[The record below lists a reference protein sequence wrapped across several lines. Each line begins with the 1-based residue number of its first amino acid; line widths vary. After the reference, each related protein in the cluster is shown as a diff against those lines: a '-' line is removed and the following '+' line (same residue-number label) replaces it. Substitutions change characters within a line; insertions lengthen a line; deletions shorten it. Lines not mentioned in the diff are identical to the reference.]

1 MSTGRVLMANKAGA
15 YVIKLTG
22 DVRMTLCTTL
32 DNCLNKMVE
41 DPAFTSVL
49 VDLTEA
55 EGIDSTSLGML
66 AKVSRLATPAMGH
79 VPTLISSRPDIT
91 RIIETMG
98 FRDRVFVI
106 VPQSDVDEE
115 PDATLSEETPQ
126 PVDEMSARD
135 RVLEAHKILM
145 SLNEQNRQTFHE
157 LVECLENQPTH

>member
-32 DNCLNKMVE
+32 DTCLHKMVD
-41 DPAFTSVL
+41 DPAFQSVL

-66 AKVSRLATPAMGH
+66 AKVSRLATPIMDRL
-79 VPTLISSRPDIT
+79 PTLISTRPDIT

-98 FRDRVFVI
+98 FRDRVFAI
-106 VPQSDVDEE
+106 VSRTDLDEGGLAE
-115 PDATLSEETPQ
+115 QPPE
-126 PVDEMSARD
+126 PVDESSARE

-145 SLNEQNRQTFHE
+145 SLNDHNRQAFRE
-157 LVECLENQPTH
+157 LVECMEGQATPH

>member
-41 DPAFTSVL
+41 DPAFTSVI

-66 AKVSRLATPAMGH
+66 AKVSRMATPAMGH

-106 VPQSDVDEE
+106 VSQSDVDQDV
-115 PDATLSEETPQ
+115 PLSEEGPL

-157 LVECLENQPTH
+157 LVECIENQPTP

>member
-1 MSTGRVLMANKAGA
+1 MSTGRVLMANKSGS

-32 DNCLNKMVE
+32 DTCLNKMME
-41 DPAFTSVL
+41 DRAFTSVI
-49 VDLTEA
+49 VDLTET

-66 AKVSRLATPAMGH
+66 AKVSRMSTPVMGR
-79 VPTLISSRPDIT
+79 VPTLVSCRADVT

-106 VPQSDVDEE
+106 VSKTDIEHELRLHEENSGAPDENE
-115 PDATLSEETPQ
+115 L
-126 PVDEMSARD
+126 RD

-145 SLNEQNRQTFHE
+145 SLNEHNRQTFRE
-157 LVECLENQPTH
+157 LVECIENQAAPH